1 MTKRELVSLYI
12 KALTFVLEVAAAM
25 CLFLIPALILIYIS
39 A

>member
-1 MTKRELVSLYI
+1 MDKFI
-12 KALTFVLEVAAAM
+12 KALEKTVDLLTMLAAAF

>member
-1 MTKRELVSLYI
+1 MDKFI
-12 KALTFVLEVAAAM
+12 KALEKTVDLLTILAAAF